1 MLACP
6 DSERIFAIPEAMRN
20 GLSVAQIHE
29 LTHIDPWFLHC
40 ISGLVETE
48 DRLTTYRGG
57 PCPKWLLLEAKRAGF
72 SDRQIARIL
81 KLEEQIVCGQREHMG
96 IHPDVRQ
103 IDSLA
108 PEYQAPRKKLDLQL
122 KQKHD

>member
-1 MLACP
+1 MLARP

-48 DRLTTYRGG
+48 DRLGFTGVDLVQSGFWLKPSGRGF
-57 PCPKWLLLEAKRAGF
+57 P
-72 SDRQIARIL
+72 IARS
-81 KLEEQIVCGQREHMG
+81 RA
-96 IHPDVRQ
+96 
-103 IDSLA
+103 SLN
-108 PEYQAPRKKLDLQL
+108 
-122 KQKHD
+122 